1 MGHCVMGKRT
11 KIASAITLGFVAVA
25 LSVPADAASPRF
37 RRMTVVGDSL
47 LSGFSCGGLVASGKA
62 GQRQSAPA
70 MIARRVGVS
79 LPQPLMSFPGVPP
92 QLSIVDANGNGALDP
107 GEVRQ
112 TSNDIGSRA
121 RPVRRVRNLAVPGE
135 DTSSVFDE
143 ISPGIVA
150 QTTRERPIRR
160 WT

>member
-1 MGHCVMGKRT
+1 
-11 KIASAITLGFVAVA
+11 
-25 LSVPADAASPRF
+25 
-37 RRMTVVGDSL
+37 MTVVGDSL

-70 MIARRVGVS
+70 MIARRVRVS
-79 LPQPLMSFPGVPP
+79 LPQPLMTFPGVPP

-107 GEVRQ
+107 GEVRRT
-112 TSNDIGSRA
+112 TSDIGSRA
-121 RPVRRVRNLAVPGE
+121 RPVRRVRNLAIPGE

-143 ISPGIVA
+143 ILTGYRRS
-150 QTTRERPIRR
+150 TTCDRPISG